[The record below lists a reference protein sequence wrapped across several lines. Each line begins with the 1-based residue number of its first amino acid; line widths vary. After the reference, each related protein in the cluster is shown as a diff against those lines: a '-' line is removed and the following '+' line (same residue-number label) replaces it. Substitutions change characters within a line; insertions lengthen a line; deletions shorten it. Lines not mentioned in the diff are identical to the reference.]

1 MTNEILNT
9 TLLFAACLLY
19 VAITSSLATVGM

>member
-9 TLLFAACLLY
+9 TLLFAACFLY
-19 VAITSSLATVGM
+19 VAITSSLATGM